1 MEDNIEF
8 VTCKICGAKRRIL
21 TQHLLKKHNLS
32 KYEYEFKYNSPI
44 ICKERQLIQLERNKE
59 LNEKLSTDPYYIDL
73 MKEVRHKNGS
83 LPQVIKVVNEG
94 RERYQN
100 SEEGKKRNSEIMINN
115 HKFNDMQN
123 KATVGKLNSEKF
135 HKQESEQMSNLLHD
149 KWSDE
154 EWKSNHLSKMFDGSK
169 KIYEDINNNE
179 VEFRSSWEL
188 SLHNYLV
195 SHNINYEYESI
206 KIKYKSTDSKIHNYY
221 PDFYIPDLN
230 LILEVKPNMYTSNK
244 INQIKKQVAI
254 DSGYNFK
261 FITENELK
269 DLNSFFHNL
278 KF

>member
-21 TQHLLKKHNLS
+21 TQHLSKKHNLS
-32 KYEYEFKYNSPI
+32 KYEYESKYNSPI
-44 ICKERQLIQLERNKE
+44 VCKERQLIQLERNKE

-154 EWKSNHLSKMFDGSK
+154 EWKSNHLSKIFDGSK
-169 KIYEDINNNE
+169 KVYEDINNNE

-221 PDFYIPDLN
+221 SDFYIPDLN